1 MRHGLKDSEMEIT
14 MNRLHRRSLPLV
26 PLMLFIFASQA
37 LAQQPVQG
45 YKNTVKTKEVDRLLK
60 SLDGGTWLVAETQYG
75 LTYGTGYLGLRQI
88 TVNTPSNEIG
98 NKWYWMIYPLSNI
111 DHLWDNDIRLFHPPP
126 DSNTQGTATQVSS
139 GDITGYVRNEQ
150 KCVYMLLP
158 QMSVVAGRAGSRLR
172 GKGFYDFGEY
182 LRITELR
189 VHKDKT
195 ADFEEFAAKRIV
207 PAASEVLPKAVKQ
220 ASDKLPRYIRAVK
233 LEVNMSKEP
242 DFHKFLKLFLIPAA
256 KKTRTTVFVFH
267 TIYGSEANYLLLF
280 PFETEKDMAATGER
294 VLSALW
300 QKAYSYFDMLQVDT
314 KFASLIITAHE
325 SIIRVRPD
333 LSPKLENKYAK
344 WWR

>member
-1 MRHGLKDSEMEIT
+1 
-14 MNRLHRRSLPLV
+14 MNRLLRRGLPSLVSVMVL
-26 PLMLFIFASQA
+26 IFTSQA
-37 LAQQPVQG
+37 LAQQPVEDH
-45 YKNTVKTKEVDRLLK
+45 KNRAKGNEVDRLLK
-60 SLDGGTWLVAETQYG
+60 SLEGGTWLVAETQYG

-88 TVNTPSNEIG
+88 TANTPSNEIG

-111 DHLWDNDIRLFHPPP
+111 DHLWDNDIRLFNPQP
-126 DSNTQGTATQVSS
+126 DSATQGAMTQVSWNK
-139 GDITGYVRNEQ
+139 ITDYVRNEQ

-195 ADFEEFAAKRIV
+195 EDFEEFAAKSFV
-207 PAASEVLPKAVKQ
+207 PAASEVLPKA
-220 ASDKLPRYIRAVK
+220 ARRAADKLPRYLRAVK

-256 KKTRTTVFVFH
+256 KKTMTTVFVFH
-267 TIYGSEANYLLLF
+267 TIYGSESNYLLLF
-280 PFETEKDMAATGER
+280 PFETENDMAATGER

-314 KFASLIITAHE
+314 KFSSLIITAHE
-325 SIIRVRPD
+325 SIVRVRPD
-333 LSPKLENKYAK
+333 LSPRLENKYAK